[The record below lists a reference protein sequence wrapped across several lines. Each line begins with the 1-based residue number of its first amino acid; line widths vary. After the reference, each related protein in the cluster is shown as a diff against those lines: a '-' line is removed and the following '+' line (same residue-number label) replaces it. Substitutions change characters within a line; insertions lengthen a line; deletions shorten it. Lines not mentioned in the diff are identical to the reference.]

1 MVPSQMLVANLKQ
14 RGMAMLKSLWNILAG
29 IRLTLWLLGLLFVN
43 LFVGSFY
50 AKFIP
55 EVGEL
60 NTRLFHEWLVSRGDG
75 HSWWLITLFLL
86 LFLLFANTL
95 ACTLER
101 VVFLWSRRA
110 HHRRSI
116 FFLLFAPSMMHFCF
130 LFIVGG
136 HALTEFSGTKQRIPA
151 LVGEQVVVD
160 GRFYTLLDRHYD
172 YWQEPT
178 LQGVMKQCTATLEL
192 KDGANLERRE
202 IAILKPIFWQGYTL
216 HLGMAGKPGVDSL
229 PPLEIILK
237 KDPGLL
243 PILFGNTLLC
253 LLMLWYFPQI
263 RKIRNGGK

>member
-1 MVPSQMLVANLKQ
+1 MIKRLWKTLV
-14 RGMAMLKSLWNILAG
+14 G
-29 IRLTLWLLGLLFVN
+29 IRLTLWLLGLLTVN
-43 LFVGSFY
+43 LFVGGFY

-55 EVGEL
+55 EIGEL
-60 NTRLFHEWLVSRGDG
+60 NTRLFHEWLMARGDA
-75 HSWWLITLFLL
+75 HSWWLFTLFFL

-101 VVFLWSRRA
+101 VIFLWSRRA
-110 HHRRSI
+110 HHRRHT
-116 FFLLFAPSMMHFCF
+116 FLLLLAPSMMHFCF

-136 HALTEFSGTKQRIPA
+136 HALTEFSGSKQRLPA

-160 GRFYTLLDRHYD
+160 GRQITLLDRRYD
-172 YWQEPT
+172 YWQESA

-192 KDGANLERRE
+192 KDGAHLKRRE
-202 IAILKPIFWQGYTL
+202 IAILKPIYWQGYTL

-229 PPLEIILK
+229 PPLEITVK

-243 PILFGNTLLC
+243 LILFGNSLLC